1 MPDISLFTP
10 QNFIYAI
17 AFIFAVYEIWD
28 KGGKLIDKITAQHD
42 KMKKWDNME
51 EVWMKNLQAER
62 EKIYERYDIK
72 LEEIEG
78 RIEDNHVETEAKIQ
92 QTQTELFVLTQC
104 MAAVLDGLKQMN
116 CNGKVT
122 EAQTLLDEYLVKRA
136 HAQ

>member
-17 AFIFAVYEIWD
+17 ALIFAVYEIYD
-28 KGGKLIDKITAQHD
+28 KGSKIVKRIAEEHD
-42 KMKKWDNME
+42 RVKKWDNME
-51 EVWMKNLQAER
+51 EVWVKNLQAER
-62 EKIYERYDIK
+62 EKIYERYDTK

>member
-1 MPDISLFTP
+1 MDYSQIFTF

-17 AFIFAVYEIWD
+17 AFLFAVYEVWD
-28 KGGKLIDKITAQHD
+28 KGGKLIAKITAQHD
-42 KMKKWDNME
+42 KIKKWDNME

-62 EKIYERYDIK
+62 DKIYERYDTK

-78 RIEDNHVETEAKIQ
+78 RIEDNHTESEAKIQ

-104 MAAVLDGLKQMN
+104 MAAVLDGLKQLN

-122 EAQTLLDEYLVKRA
+122 EAQTLLDDYLVKRA
-136 HAQ
+136 HEQ